1 MDVIRA
7 AVNLRLKAQ
16 SALAISL
23 EESSYTYAQLLQ
35 SAFSISSDLKLFL
48 SNKKQVCFLHW
59 DMFVFCFSFWVFY
72 VFVYFFWFLPP
83 SILPFMSTVV
93 KFAFC
98 FEYCTLFCYFWFRCS
113 VLCMNNFQILV
124 SNAYLW

>member
-59 DMFVFCFSFWVFY
+59 NIFVFCFHFEFSMN
-72 VFVYFFWFLPP
+72 LPI
-83 SILPFMSTVV
+83 SSGFATGYSSFMSTVV

-98 FEYCTLFCYFWFRCS
+98 FEYSPCFATFCFGGL
-113 VLCMNNFQILV
+113 LCMTDSKFLFPMLICGR
-124 SNAYLW
+124 